1 MTVFDYAVLG
11 VVALSVVVSLFRGAV
26 REVMALVSWV
36 GAVLISLHFAPS
48 LSALLPAAV
57 GHPWLRLCVA
67 FAGLLLLSLIL
78 FALVTLALARLV
90 RGSGLGPWDRAVGV
104 LFGLA
109 RALVILVGLV
119 LAAGLTPL
127 PRESAWRNAMF
138 SPALVGL
145 AKSARAFLPAVL
157 AERIRFE

>member
-1 MTVFDYAVLG
+1 
-11 VVALSVVVSLFRGAV
+11 
-26 REVMALVSWV
+26 
-36 GAVLISLHFAPS
+36 
-48 LSALLPAAV
+48 
-57 GHPWLRLCVA
+57 VA
-67 FAGLLLLSLIL
+67 FVGLLLLSLML

-90 RGSGLGPWDRAVGV
+90 RGSGLGPWDRVVGV

-127 PRESAWRNAMF
+127 PREAAWRNAMF
-138 SPALVGL
+138 SPTLVGL
-145 AKSARAFLPAVL
+145 AKNARAFLPAVL

>member
-1 MTVFDYAVLG
+1 
-11 VVALSVVVSLFRGAV
+11 
-26 REVMALVSWV
+26 
-36 GAVLISLHFAPS
+36 
-48 LSALLPAAV
+48 V

-67 FAGLLLLSLIL
+67 FVGLLLLSLML
-78 FALVTLALARLV
+78 FALIAFALARLV
-90 RGSGLGPWDRAVGV
+90 RGAGLGPWDRGVGV

-119 LAAGLTPL
+119 LLAGLTPL
-127 PRESAWRNAMF
+127 PREPAWRHALF

-145 AKSARAFLPAVL
+145 AKNARAFLPAAL